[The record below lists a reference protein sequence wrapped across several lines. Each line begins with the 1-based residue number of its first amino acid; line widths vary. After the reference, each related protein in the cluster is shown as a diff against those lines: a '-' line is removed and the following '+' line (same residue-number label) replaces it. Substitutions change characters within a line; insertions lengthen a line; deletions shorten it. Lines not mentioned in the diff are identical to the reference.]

1 MPIEV
6 EAPEKGISLPC
17 GRLSLPMSLP
27 HEHANA
33 LGGGQLPVVVVPVPV
48 EKLEAPVSTW
58 RQRYILD
65 TLRTT

>member
-1 MPIEV
+1 
-6 EAPEKGISLPC
+6 
-17 GRLSLPMSLP
+17 MSLP

-33 LGGGQLPVVVVPVPV
+33 LGGGQLPVEVVPVPV